1 MMELFFP
8 FTSFKGMLKEKFGYA
23 RRFQMQTVE
32 SKPRKAR
39 IAIGGDHAGFEM
51 KEELKKFLS
60 EMGYEYKDFGTHSS
74 ESTDYP
80 VYGRAV
86 GEAVASGECDKGIVI
101 CGTGIGISIAAN
113 KVPGVR
119 AGACYNTDMARISR
133 EHNDTNVLA
142 LGARITA
149 IPFAMDIVR
158 VWLETEFSQGERH
171 IRRIKEITEIEN
183 VKRET

>member
-1 MMELFFP
+1 
-8 FTSFKGMLKEKFGYA
+8 
-23 RRFQMQTVE
+23 MQTVE
-32 SKPRKAR
+32 SKPRKAKV
-39 IAIGGDHAGFEM
+39 AIGCDHAGFEM
-51 KEELKKFLS
+51 KEELKKFLL
-60 EMGYEYKDFGTHSS
+60 EAGYEYKDFGTHNA

-80 VYGRAV
+80 IYGQAV
-86 GEAVASGECDKGIVI
+86 AEAVASGECDRGIVI

-149 IPFAMDIVR
+149 IPFAIDIVR
-158 VWLETEFSQGERH
+158 VWLETEFSHGERH
-171 IRRIKEITEIEN
+171 TRRIKEITEIEN

>member
-1 MMELFFP
+1 
-8 FTSFKGMLKEKFGYA
+8 
-23 RRFQMQTVE
+23 MQTVE
-32 SKPRKAR
+32 QKSRKTR
-39 IAIGGDHAGFEM
+39 IAIGSDHAGFEM

-60 EMGYEYKDFGTHSS
+60 ETGYEYKDFGTNSS

-80 VYGRAV
+80 IYGRAV
-86 GEAVASGECDKGIVI
+86 AEAVAAGECDRGIII

-119 AGACYNTDMARISR
+119 AGACYNTDMARIVR

-149 IPFAMDIVR
+149 IPLAMDIVR
-158 VWLETEFSQGERH
+158 AWLETEFSQGERH
-171 IRRIKEITEIEN
+171 LRRINKITEIEQSL
-183 VKRET
+183 R